1 MSTWT
6 AAEILLGLAAI
17 ALMLPQEETFL
28 LPERRDWLAGL
39 RRFSPRVRRQRE
51 EAGAREA
58 DAYVAELHGAGP
70 EAYVIRAS
78 ELPSA
83 QRRFETVLLT
93 ESTGDQRAPWELPQG
108 ERPAQLRDLIEP
120 QRPDPEQIPPRR
132 APRNPPT
139 IVTEVVRPNIA
150 SDLHEWMRKL
160 EAEAGYPPEDR
171 RY

>member
-39 RRFSPRVRRQRE
+39 RRFSPRVRRRRE

-58 DAYVAELHGAGP
+58 DAYVAALHGDPAQP
-70 EAYVIRAS
+70 YVIRAS
-78 ELPSA
+78 E
-83 QRRFETVLLT
+83 FETALLT
-93 ESTGDQRAPWELPQG
+93 EPTGDQRAPWELPQG
-108 ERPAQLRDLIEP
+108 ERPVQLRDLIEP
-120 QRPDPEQIPPRR
+120 QRPDPAQVPPRR

-150 SDLHEWMRKL
+150 SDLHEWMRRL
-160 EAEAGYPPEDR
+160 EAEAGYPPEG
-171 RY
+171 